1 MKSEYYTPEE
11 ISRLIF
17 LALKGVAEP
26 EQEARLAAWLEE
38 SEANRKF
45 YARLKDKEY
54 RLERLREFGH
64 YDSFEDWE
72 KIETGLCKSRRIRL
86 RKFRYAAILAII
98 LGGGGY
104 FLYLNSFVGISNGSK
119 IEAGH
124 YQARLL
130 LPEGGVVA
138 LGRDVAKDSLALSV
152 LREKVETD
160 GRELIYGQS
169 ESTNSCMHVL
179 QVPRGGEYRI
189 VLSDGTRVWLN
200 ADTELSYPAHFTGNE
215 RRVSLSGEAYFE
227 VVRDKAHPFY
237 VEAGGMEIRVLG
249 TSFNISAYREESYR
263 ATLVEGKV
271 EIASAFRR
279 IELFPGEQAF
289 VEAGSLEVRQ
299 VNVENYTGWRS
310 RKFIYEDEVLEE
322 VFRDL
327 ERWYD
332 VEINF
337 GKSGIGDLHFTANI
351 SKDMSLN
358 EVLDIIA
365 YAACV
370 KFEIK
375 ERKITVLP
383 DKSHRRI

>member
-1 MKSEYYTPEE
+1 MKSEYYMPEE
-11 ISRLIF
+11 ISRLI
-17 LALKGVAEP
+17 LRTLKGVAEP

-38 SEANRKF
+38 SEANRRF
-45 YARLKDKEY
+45 YDRLKDKEY
-54 RLERLREFGH
+54 RWERLREFGS
-64 YDSFEDWE
+64 YDSFEDWK
-72 KIETGLCKSRRIRL
+72 KIETGLRRGRRIRL
-86 RKFRYAAILAII
+86 RKFWYAAISVIV
-98 LGGGGY
+98 LGVGGY
-104 FLYLNSFVGISNGSK
+104 FFHSNFSTEISDGSR
-119 IEAGH
+119 IVAGH
-124 YQARLL
+124 YQAKLL
-130 LPEGGVVA
+130 LPEGEVIA
-138 LGRDVAKDSLALSV
+138 LGGDAAKDALALSV
-152 LREKVETD
+152 LREKVESN

-169 ESTNSCMHVL
+169 ESTNSRMHIL

-189 VLSDGTRVWLN
+189 VLSDGTQVWLN
-200 ADTELSYPAHFTGNE
+200 AETELSYPAYFTGGE

-227 VVRDKAHPFY
+227 VVRDEAHPFY
-237 VEAGGMEIRVLG
+237 VEARGVEVKVLG

-271 EIASAFRR
+271 EIASASRC

-289 VEAGSLEVRQ
+289 AEAGSLEVRR
-299 VNVENYTGWRS
+299 VNVGNYIGWRS
-310 RKFIYEDEVLEE
+310 RRFIYEDEVLEE

-337 GKSGIGDLHFTANI
+337 GKSAIGNLHFTANI
-351 SKDMSLN
+351 SRDIPLD

-375 ERKITVLP
+375 ERKITVYP
-383 DKSHRRI
+383 DKSRRGI